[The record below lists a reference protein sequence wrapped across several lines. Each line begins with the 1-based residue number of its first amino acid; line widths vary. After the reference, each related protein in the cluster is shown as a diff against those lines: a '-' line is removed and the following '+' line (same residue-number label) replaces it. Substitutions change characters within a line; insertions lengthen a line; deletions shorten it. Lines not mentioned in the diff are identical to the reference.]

1 MKILGKLNESAKEP
15 VNHDKWRRAMNGK
28 SIGRF
33 IFFLQDYSGNKK
45 RYVVNIKYNETVE
58 ENELSLSEILIG
70 GWEDKA
76 ATSFALSNMQNKPG
90 KLFGMTDSLG
100 FTDAYFNTLI
110 DAFSKDDTTAEKF
123 INEIFEK
130 EWLGKDIK
138 TLVSDWI
145 KTGVMKFVKYE
156 FKK

>member
-1 MKILGKLNESAKEP
+1 MKVLGKLNEAAKEP
-15 VNHDKWRRAMNGK
+15 VNYDKWRRAMNGK

-33 IFFLQDYSGNKK
+33 IFFLQDTMGNKK
-45 RYVVNIKYNETVE
+45 RYIVNIKYNETIE
-58 ENELSLSEILIG
+58 ENELSLSEILLG

-76 ATSFALSNMQNKPG
+76 ATSFSLSNMQNKPG
-90 KLFGMTDSLG
+90 KLFDQTDSIG

-110 DAFSKDDTTAEKF
+110 DAFSKDETTAERFMNK
-123 INEIFEK
+123 IFKE

-138 TLVSDWI
+138 DLVFDWI
-145 KTGVMKFVKYE
+145 KTGVMKYVKYE